1 MLYLVINIG
10 WEKKTDGF
18 LQVPQANLS
27 WHLHANKRIAV
38 GPQKFQD
45 FAFLKCN
52 LSPPIS
58 DEP

>member
-1 MLYLVINIG
+1 MINIG
-10 WEKKTDGF
+10 WEKKPDGF